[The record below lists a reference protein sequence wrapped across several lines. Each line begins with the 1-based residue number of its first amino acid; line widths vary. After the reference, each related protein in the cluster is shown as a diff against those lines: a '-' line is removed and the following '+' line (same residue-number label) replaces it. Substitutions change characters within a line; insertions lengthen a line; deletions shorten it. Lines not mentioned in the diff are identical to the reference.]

1 MQYYTDRTVEKDEF
15 EDNMETVDDFV
26 DTIQQIIEDITREDT
41 EKIRKKLK

>member
-1 MQYYTDRTVEKDEF
+1 LQYYTDRTVEKDEF